1 MSKASSTQSEP
12 EIIRLLSVED
22 NPGDARLLRAYL
34 ADAGA
39 TQFEF
44 MGVERL
50 ADALERVANEPLDII
65 LLDLS
70 LPDGHGLDN
79 VRRLRAV
86 AAHIPIVV
94 LTGNDDESLAV
105 EALQTGAQDYLVK
118 SDLDGKLLVRSI
130 RYAMERTQ
138 VLEEL
143 SESEQR
149 FRSAISAM
157 QEGLILI
164 DAETTILL
172 FNRSA
177 EQILGIPAE
186 QMIGR
191 KTKAI
196 DWHVIHEDGS
206 DMPCTEY
213 LMHIAL
219 HTGQPEDDLVC
230 GVYKSDGN
238 LVWLSVNA
246 TPLFRPGSEKPYGA
260 VTTFSDITERR
271 NYEQQLKEQM
281 LLLDE
286 ARHHSEQQQEA
297 LLDANKKLEML
308 ATTDGLTGL
317 KNHRAFQERLQTEFR
332 RAQRYNIPLSLLMLD
347 VDKFK
352 AYNDTFGHP
361 AGDYVLQQVAQ
372 LLMEN
377 IRDTDFVAR
386 YGGEEFVVL
395 LPDTDYPYTNFLA
408 ERLRTAIEKATWKG
422 RPVTASFG
430 GATLSPQLNSSAD
443 LIAAA
448 DKALY
453 YSKASGR
460 NRVTHFQ
467 EINNPVASAK

>member
-1 MSKASSTQSEP
+1 MSSEP
-12 EIIRLLSVED
+12 STPGKHEVIRLLSVED

-44 MGVERL
+44 LCVERL
-50 ADALERVANEPLDII
+50 AEALERVANEAIDV
-65 LLDLS
+65 LLVDLS

-79 VRRLRAV
+79 VRRLRAI
-86 AAHIPIVV
+86 AAHVPIIV

-105 EALQTGAQDYLVK
+105 EALQAGAQDYIVK
-118 SDLDGKLLVRSI
+118 GDLDSKLLVRSI

-138 VLEEL
+138 VLQEL
-143 SESEQR
+143 SESEER

-177 EQILGIPAE
+177 AQILGVSAE

-191 KTKAI
+191 KTKDI
-196 DWHVIHEDGS
+196 DWRVIQEDGS
-206 DMPCTEY
+206 DLPHEEY
-213 LMHIAL
+213 LMHVAL
-219 HTGQPEDDLVC
+219 RTGQTADDMIC
-230 GVYKSDGN
+230 GVYRPDGE
-238 LVWLSVNA
+238 LIWLLVNA
-246 TPLFRPGSEKPYGA
+246 TPLFRPGDDKPYGV

-271 NYEQQLKEQM
+271 NYEQQLKAQM

-286 ARHHSEQQQEA
+286 ARHDSELQQKA
-297 LLDANKKLEML
+297 LRDANEKLERL
-308 ATTDGLTGL
+308 ATTDGLTDL

-361 AGDYVLQQVAQ
+361 AGDGVLQQVAQ
-372 LLMEN
+372 LLLEN

-395 LPDTDYPYTNFLA
+395 LPNTDYPYANFLA
-408 ERLRTAIEKATWKG
+408 ERLRIAIEEATWQG
-422 RPVTASFG
+422 APVTASFG
-430 GATLSPQLNSSAD
+430 IATLTPQLNNSAA

-453 YSKASGR
+453 YSKANGR
-460 NRVTHFQ
+460 NRVTHIQ
-467 EINNPVASAK
+467 EVGVPIASAQ